1 MKGIVTLAF
10 MILTAVFLDA
20 QIPTIS
26 GISPLSSS
34 VGKFQKFETQVS
46 LNANFTNPY
55 DYDQVA
61 LSGVFVAPSG
71 KRDTVDGF
79 YMQDFS
85 LNTNTGSLSASGA
98 AGFRIRFAPTETGTW
113 NFSLKVKTPTG
124 ESAAFNGS
132 FECVAST
139 SAGFV
144 RRNTTN
150 YLSFDTGSPY
160 IPVGQNVC
168 WQNSNAY
175 LDYKK
180 WLGAMGGAKANFM
193 RLWLA
198 SWGVGIE
205 WRNGNGYEGLKR
217 YHQNNS
223 WYIDW
228 ILEECARQGIYM
240 MFCINH
246 HGQVSSTVN
255 PNWSDNPY
263 NAVNGG
269 PCAQTWNFFDQDAAK
284 NLHKNRLRYIVARW
298 GFSTNIMSWELF
310 NEVSFTDQ
318 FSNASVRNAVRT
330 WHHEMGQYLKK
341 LDARKHLVTTSY
353 GGEED
358 PELWRLPSMDFTQN
372 HLYAEVDNIEKA
384 VSGKGL
390 DNLAT
395 FGKPHYG
402 GEFGISVGGEG
413 LSNIDPNGIHIH
425 NTMWASAF
433 SGAMGAAATWWWDN
447 YVAPRNLYPLFTP
460 LTDFLA
466 KIPLLQGNFKPANA
480 RTTGGGGGELSLAP
494 ISDWGQATDNKITV
508 DETGNMTPANARVG
522 RFLYGSQWNTQLRN
536 PPTFEVFF
544 PTAGKFK
551 VLTGSGKGQT
561 PSIAIYLDDK
571 LIKDNPNA
579 AINTTFSIEVPAG
592 LHRIKV
598 DNLGTDWINI
608 GAYQIEGVAVAPHN
622 VYAVQAA
629 NRDMAAGW
637 IHNAQYNWR
646 YVRDQ
651 GTPPSIINGA
661 VTLNNMLPGS
671 YKVSFY
677 DCTSGALTT
686 SLKGLTVNPDG
697 KLNFG
702 VPDFLWNLAFIAEK
716 DNTTVPTFEPNLDVS
731 IHIYPNPLRMGETLQ
746 LDTRNL
752 TGGRYGLE
760 VFNLNGQLLSQK
772 IINAAGQL
780 EAVSTTGLIPG
791 TYLLRLSQG
800 NRATTL
806 RFVVQ

>member
-1 MKGIVTLAF
+1 MKGIATLAF
-10 MILTAVFLDA
+10 MILTSVFLDA
-20 QIPTIS
+20 QIPVIT
-26 GISPLSSS
+26 GINPVSSS
-34 VGKFQKFETQVS
+34 VGKFQKFEALVS
-46 LNANFTNPY
+46 LSANFTNPY

-71 KRDTVDGF
+71 KQDTVDGF

-85 LNTNTGSLSASGA
+85 LNTSTGNLSPTGL
-98 AGFRIRFAPTETGTW
+98 AGFRIRFAPTEIGTW
-113 NFSLKVKTPTG
+113 NFSLKVKTPAG
-124 ESAAFNGS
+124 ESTAFTGM
-132 FECVAST
+132 FDCVDSNNP
-139 SAGFV
+139 GFV
-144 RRNTTN
+144 RKNSTN
-150 YLSFDTGSPY
+150 YLSFDSGSPY

-168 WQNSNAY
+168 WQNNNAY

-198 SWGVGIE
+198 SWGLGIE

-217 YHQNNS
+217 YRQNNA

-228 ILEECARQGIYM
+228 LLEECANQGIYM

-255 PNWSDNPY
+255 PNWNENPY
-263 NAVNGG
+263 NAANGG

-298 GFSTNIMSWELF
+298 GFSSNIMAWELF

-318 FSNASVRNAVRT
+318 FSNASVRDAVRT
-330 WHHEMGQYLKK
+330 WHDEMGQYLKK

-358 PELWRLPSMDFTQN
+358 PALWRLKVMDFTQN
-372 HLYAEVDNIEKA
+372 HLYAEVENIEKA
-384 VSGKGL
+384 VVGKGL
-390 DNLAT
+390 DNLAS
-395 FGKPHYG
+395 FDKPTYG

-460 LTDFLA
+460 LAEFLT
-466 KIPLLQGNFKPANA
+466 KVPLLQGNFKPANA
-480 RTTGGGGGELSLAP
+480 RTSGGGGGELSLAP
-494 ISDWGQATDNKITV
+494 SADWGQATDNKITV
-508 DETGNMTPANARVG
+508 DETGLVTPANARLG

-536 PPTFEVFF
+536 PPTFEVVL
-544 PTAGKFK
+544 PSGGKFK
-551 VLTGSGKGQT
+551 VLTGGGKGQT

-571 LIKDNPNA
+571 LVKDNPNA
-579 AINTTFSIEVPAG
+579 AINTTYSIDVPPGA
-592 LHRIKV
+592 HRIKV

-622 VYAVQAA
+622 IYAVQAA
-629 NRDMAAGW
+629 NREMAAGW
-637 IHNAQYNWR
+637 IHNAKYNWR
-646 YVRDQ
+646 YVRDK
-651 GTPPSIINGA
+651 GLPPSIVNGA
-661 VTLNNMLPGS
+661 ATLDNMLEGT

-677 DCTSGALTT
+677 DCVTGAVTT
-686 SLKGLTVNPDG
+686 TLKGLGVKQDG

-702 VPDFLWNLAFIAEK
+702 VPDFLWNLAFIVEK
-716 DNTTVPTFEPNLDVS
+716 DATTVPTLEVSLDMA
-731 IHIYPNPLRMGETLQ
+731 INIYPNPVSVGEILQ

-752 TGGRYGLE
+752 PLGEYGLE
-760 VFNLNGQLLSQK
+760 VFNLSGQLLNQK
-772 IINAAGQL
+772 ILSAAGQV
-780 EAVSTTGLIPG
+780 EAVPTAGLIPG
-791 TYLLRLSQG
+791 AYLLRLSQG
-800 NRATTL
+800 GRATTL

>member
-1 MKGIVTLAF
+1 MKGIATLAF
-10 MILTAVFLDA
+10 MIFTAVFLDA
-20 QIPTIS
+20 QIPTIN
-26 GISPLSSS
+26 GVSPLGSS
-34 VGKFQKFETQVS
+34 VGKFQKFEAQVNLS
-46 LNANFTNPY
+46 ANFTNPY

-79 YMQDFS
+79 YMQDFT
-85 LNTNTGSLSASGA
+85 LNTTTGSLSTNNSP
-98 AGFRIRFAPTETGTW
+98 GFRIRFAPTEIGTW
-113 NFSLKVKTPTG
+113 SFSLKVKTPAG
-124 ESAAFNGS
+124 ESLPFTGS
-132 FECVAST
+132 FDCVDSNNP
-139 SAGFV
+139 GFI
-144 RRNTTN
+144 RKNNTN
-150 YLSFDTGSPY
+150 YLSFDSGSPY

-168 WQNSNAY
+168 WQNNNAY

-180 WLGAMGGAKANFM
+180 WLGAMGTAKANFM

-198 SWGVGIE
+198 SWGLGIE

-217 YHQNNS
+217 YRQNNA

-228 ILEECARQGIYM
+228 LLEECARQGIYM

-255 PNWSDNPY
+255 PNWNENPY
-263 NAVNGG
+263 NAANGG

-298 GFSTNIMSWELF
+298 GFSSNIMAWELF

-318 FSNASVRNAVRT
+318 FTTPSVRDAVRT
-330 WHHEMGQYLKK
+330 WHDEMGQYLKK

-358 PELWRLPSMDFTQN
+358 PALWRLPAMDFTQN

-384 VSGKGL
+384 VVGKGL
-390 DNLAT
+390 DNLT
-395 FGKPHYG
+395 SFGKPTYG

-433 SGAMGAAATWWWDN
+433 SGALGAAATWWWDN

-460 LTDFLA
+460 LADFLA
-466 KIPLLQGNFKPANA
+466 KVPLLQGDFKPASA
-480 RTTGGGGGELSLAP
+480 RTSGGGGGELSLAP
-494 ISDWGQATDNKITV
+494 SSDWGQATDNKITV
-508 DETGNMTPANARVG
+508 DETGLVTPSNARLG

-536 PPTFEVFF
+536 PPTFEVVL
-544 PTAGKFK
+544 PSGGKFK
-551 VLTGSGKGQT
+551 VLTGGGKGQN
-561 PSIAIYLDDK
+561 PSIAIYLDDQ
-571 LIKDNPNA
+571 LVKDNPNA
-579 AINTTFSIEVPAG
+579 AINTTYSIDVPPG
-592 LHRIKV
+592 SHRIKV

-622 VYAVQAA
+622 IYAVQAA
-629 NRDMAAGW
+629 NREMAAGW
-637 IHNAQYNWR
+637 IHNAKYNWR
-646 YVRDQ
+646 YVRDT
-651 GTPPSIINGA
+651 GVPPSVVNGA
-661 VTLNNMLPGS
+661 ASLDNMLEGT

-677 DCTSGALTT
+677 DCVTGAVTT
-686 SLKGLTVNPDG
+686 TLKGLEVKQDG
-697 KLNFG
+697 KLSFG
-702 VPDFLWNLAFIAEK
+702 VPDFLWNLAFIVEK
-716 DNTTVPTFEPNLDVS
+716 DATTVPTLEVSLDMA
-731 IHIYPNPLRMGETLQ
+731 INIYPNPVSIGEILQ

-752 TGGRYGLE
+752 PLGEYGLE
-760 VFNLNGQLLSQK
+760 VVNLSGQLLSQK
-772 IINAAGQL
+772 MLSAAGQI
-780 EAVSTTGLIPG
+780 EAVSTAGLIPG
-791 TYLLRLSQG
+791 AYLLRLSQG
-800 NRATTL
+800 GRATTL